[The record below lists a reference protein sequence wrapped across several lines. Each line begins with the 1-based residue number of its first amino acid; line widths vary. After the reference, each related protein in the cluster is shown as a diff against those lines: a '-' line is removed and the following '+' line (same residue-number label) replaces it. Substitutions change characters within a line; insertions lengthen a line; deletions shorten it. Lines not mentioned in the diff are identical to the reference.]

1 MSQPA
6 AIVYKYVDQEAAR
19 KIIANGSLRFGR
31 PSGMNDPFDV
41 YIEDLFNVSLEQLQ
55 GQSVA
60 DLLDLLQRDPRR
72 FQALVGADPSEVS
85 RVSTIIG
92 SILPQDRPAH
102 FAAIAA
108 ALLEEC
114 GETLAEMRRSLEIE
128 RQQVIAQF
136 ERTAIFCI
144 TRSRDNLLMWAHY
157 AQQHR
162 GVVLGF
168 RPDIE
173 RDSFL
178 AIAKPVQYTDTRP
191 TFYKPL
197 DEMIEKN
204 LPFTE
209 KVQTDFRN
217 ALIYSKSSHW
227 SYEEELRIDI
237 PSGVPEGQQATYLK
251 FFPSELVEIYLG
263 CRMDQPFRRE
273 IMAAAVVLNPD
284 VLIFD
289 ARMVKES
296 YAIAFEPAAYR

>member
-1 MSQPA
+1 MSQPT
-6 AIVYKYVDQEAAR
+6 AIVYKYVDQQAAR

-41 YIEDLFNVSLEQLQ
+41 YIEDLFNVSLEQLE
-55 GQSVA
+55 GQAVA
-60 DLLDLLQRDPRR
+60 DLLDLLLHNPGR
-72 FQALVGADPSEVS
+72 FQAFVGADPSQVS
-85 RVSTIIG
+85 RVSTMIG

-102 FAAIAA
+102 FAAITAT
-108 ALLEEC
+108 LLEEY
-114 GETLAEMRRSLEIE
+114 GEDLAEMRRSLELE
-128 RQQVIAQF
+128 RQRVIAQF

-144 TRSRDNLLMWAHY
+144 TRNRDNLLMWAHY

-178 AIAKPVQYTDTRP
+178 AIAKPVHYTDTRP

-197 DEMIEKN
+197 DEMIAKN

-209 KVQTDFRN
+209 KMQADFRN

-237 PSGVPEGQQATYLK
+237 PNGVPVEQEATFLNFY
-251 FFPSELVEIYLG
+251 PTELVELYLG

-273 IMAAAVVLNPD
+273 IMAAAVELNTH

-289 ARMVKES
+289 ARLAKES
-296 YAIAFEPAAYR
+296 YALAFEPAA

>member
-1 MSQPA
+1 MSQQT

-41 YIEDLFNVSLEQLQ
+41 YIEDPFNVSLEQLQ

-60 DLLDLLQRDPRR
+60 DLLDLLQHDPGQ
-72 FQALVGADPSEVS
+72 FQELVGGDPSEVS

-92 SILPQDRPAH
+92 SILPEDRPTH
-102 FAAIAA
+102 FAAVSA

-114 GETLAEMRRSLEIE
+114 SETLAEMRRSLELE

-136 ERTAIFCI
+136 ERTAI

-178 AIAKPVQYTDTRP
+178 AIAKPVHYTDTRS

-197 DEMIEKN
+197 DEMIAKN

-209 KVQTDFRN
+209 KN
-217 ALIYSKSSHW
+217 A
-227 SYEEELRIDI
+227 
-237 PSGVPEGQQATYLK
+237 G
-251 FFPSELVEIYLG
+251 
-263 CRMDQPFRRE
+263 
-273 IMAAAVVLNPD
+273 
-284 VLIFD
+284 
-289 ARMVKES
+289 
-296 YAIAFEPAAYR
+296 